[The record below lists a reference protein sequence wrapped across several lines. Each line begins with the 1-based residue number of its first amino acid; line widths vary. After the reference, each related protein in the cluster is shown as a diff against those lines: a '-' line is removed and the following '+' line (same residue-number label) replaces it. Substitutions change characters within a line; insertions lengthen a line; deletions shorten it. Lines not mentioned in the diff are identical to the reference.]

1 MYHTPAAASR
11 APEFGV
17 VLCNP
22 IGYEAMSV
30 HRSYR
35 HLAEQVSARG
45 QVALRFDYDGTG
57 DSAGRS
63 DDPGRVRAWL
73 ESIRTAV
80 AYVRAV
86 SGVRRVA
93 LVGVRFGATLATLV
107 SLEDAE
113 IDRVVAWAPVV
124 SGRAQMREL
133 RAFRMIKRQSAPTD
147 GSEEVAGYY
156 FSRETLADLA
166 AIDTTSAGS
175 GSTLERP
182 KRVLVLSQTA
192 GPRGAPDDAKL
203 VAWWK
208 ARGAHPTLAA
218 DEGYGAMM
226 REDPYDGV
234 VSGATISNIV
244 TWLCEEP
251 VSGEGVDV
259 RRPDRREGADANI
272 DVAPAPASVRPDTV
286 RPDSKRGR
294 EVMTLP
300 ARNGGTL
307 HETAIG
313 FGDHGSLFGIL
324 TELETPPPAGRD
336 RPAICLLNVGANH
349 RVGPHRMNV
358 ELARELASLGYV
370 VFRFDV
376 GGLGDSATR
385 PSSRENRLY
394 WKGSVEDVTT
404 AMDLLSEMRGARR
417 FVLVGLCS
425 GAYLAYHAA
434 VNDARVAADLLLSPF
449 AFEWKEGDP
458 ISPQEREM
466 YRSTRHYAR
475 SLLDKK
481 IWLRALRGDVNL
493 SGIAGEL
500 WERLKTNVDDALPAV
515 TAWVR
520 GRRRPQNDVERAFR
534 TMCDR
539 GTLSL
544 IVYSFNDAGLDMIA
558 RYLGHSARRMRG
570 RSNFA
575 LEVVDGA
582 DHTFMRLASQRQLK
596 DIVARYMSTHFP

>member
-1 MYHTPAAASR
+1 MYHAPLGSAV

-22 IGYEAMSV
+22 VGYEAMSV
-30 HRSYR
+30 HRTYR

-45 QVALRFDYDGTG
+45 HVALRFDYDGTG

-73 ESIRTAV
+73 ASIRTAV
-80 AYVRAV
+80 AQIRAV
-86 SGVRRVA
+86 SGVRRVVLA
-93 LVGVRFGATLATLV
+93 GVRFGATLATLV
-107 SLEDAE
+107 SLEDA
-113 IDRVVAWAPVV
+113 DVTGVVAWAPVV
-124 SGRAQMREL
+124 SGRAHVREL
-133 RAFRMIKRQSAPTD
+133 RAYRMLKREPAPTD

-156 FSRETLADLA
+156 FSRETLADLS
-166 AIDTTSAGS
+166 AIDTTTAGS
-175 GSTLERP
+175 GSVMERSQ
-182 KRVLVLSQTA
+182 RVLVLSSGQRPHA
-192 GPRGAPDDAKL
+192 ADEARVL
-203 VAWWK
+203 AWWK
-208 ARGAHPTLAA
+208 ARGAHATLAA
-218 DEGYGAMM
+218 DDGYLAMM
-226 REDPYDGV
+226 RDDPYDSV
-234 VSGATISNIV
+234 VPTATIGTIV

-251 VSGEGVDV
+251 PPADGGSGSALPFGPSAGAA
-259 RRPDRREGADANI
+259 PDLRAA
-272 DVAPAPASVRPDTV
+272 ASASGGTESEHARDT
-286 RPDSKRGR
+286 
-294 EVMTLP
+294 MTLP
-300 ARNGGTL
+300 VSDGGTVR
-307 HETAIG
+307 ETPVV

-324 TELETPPPAGRD
+324 TEPEAGQSAARD

-370 VFRFDV
+370 VFRFDI
-376 GGLGDSATR
+376 GGLGDSAAP

-394 WKGSVEDVTT
+394 WKGSIEDVTT
-404 AMDLLSEMRGARR
+404 AMNLLAEMRGAKR

-425 GAYLAYHAA
+425 GAYLAYYAA
-434 VNDARVAADLLLSPF
+434 VDDKRVAADLLLSPF

-458 ISPQEREM
+458 ISPREREM

-475 SLLDKK
+475 SLLDKTA
-481 IWLRALRGDVNL
+481 WVRAARGEVNV
-493 SGIAGEL
+493 SGIAGAL
-500 WERLKTNVDDALPAV
+500 WERLKTNVDLALPAAS
-515 TAWVR
+515 AWVR

-544 IVYSFNDAGLDMIA
+544 IVFSFNDGGLDMIA

-570 RSNFA
+570 RANFS

-582 DHTFMRLASQRQLK
+582 DHTFTRLAAQRKLK
-596 DIVARYMSTHFP
+596 DIVARFMRAQFP